1 MLPLPFFQ
9 RVVLFFENNQC
20 LLLFSEFPSSF
31 LPFFSRASLLSFCKA
46 SFFIFLGSSLPLSF
60 RVSFFSKL
68 GDNNVIT
75 VKPFHSK
82 HHQDL
87 KIVSVTERCPL
98 HRGSSQ
104 IGSFCFK
111 TCSRKLGYS
120 TIDPKVFK
128 EAHVARRESLKTI
141 YQRISYLYDNL
152 EATGWLV
159 YAMRERTNQRNGQE
173 CCYCRSY

>member
-1 MLPLPFFQ
+1 MSEFPSSFSKFRFSFYQVSFCNFKISMLPLPFFQ
-9 RVVLFFENNQC
+9 RVVLFFENNEC

-60 RVSFFSKL
+60 RVSLFSKL

-111 TCSRKLGYS
+111 
-120 TIDPKVFK
+120 
-128 EAHVARRESLKTI
+128 
-141 YQRISYLYDNL
+141 NL
-152 EATGWLV
+152 L
-159 YAMRERTNQRNGQE
+159 
-173 CCYCRSY
+173 

>member
-9 RVVLFFENNQC
+9 RVVLFFEINQC

-31 LPFFSRASLLSFCKA
+31 FQ
-46 SFFIFLGSSLPLSF
+46 SFFTLFLQSFLLYFFRSSLPLSF

-141 YQRISYLYDNL
+141 YQRILYLYDNL

>member
-1 MLPLPFFQ
+1 MFRLPFFQ

-31 LPFFSRASLLSFCKA
+31 LPLFSRASLLSFCKA

-111 TCSRKLGYS
+111 NLLQEVRVQYNRPQSLQRSPCCK
-120 TIDPKVFK
+120 K
-128 EAHVARRESLKTI
+128 RESK
-141 YQRISYLYDNL
+141 DNIL
-152 EATGWLV
+152 EDIIFI
-159 YAMRERTNQRNGQE
+159 
-173 CCYCRSY
+173 